1 MKNQFVPTSNAQRFL
16 AAVAALKQ
24 RGAAEASWVLLT
36 GKPGLGKTE
45 LIEWWSLHH
54 GAIYLRAKTTWTAR
68 AVLLELAE
76 KLGIAP
82 ARGKNELFRQALT
95 ALVHNP
101 LPLAVDEIEH
111 CLRDASV
118 LEVFRDLSDLTEIPI
133 VIVGM
138 DAVRTKIQRHEQ
150 ISSRIHQ
157 VVDFLPATP
166 EDIRQ
171 MAETL
176 VELPLTWAD
185 DLIAKI
191 SQESE
196 GRHRLIMDALAAI
209 ERKAQRNNV
218 STVRAA
224 DFPQPLTHDWRLRVR
239 RAKTAEVPAKPEPID
254 KPEKA
259 ERFPRSVRSEG
270 ITP

>member
-1 MKNQFVPTSNAQRFL
+1 MKTHFTPTSNAQRFL
-16 AAVAALKQ
+16 AAIAALKQ
-24 RGAAEASWVLLT
+24 RGATEASWVLLT

-54 GAIYLRAKTTWTAR
+54 GAIYLRAKATWTAR

-82 ARGKNELFRQALT
+82 ARSKNDLFRQVLT

-111 CLRDASV
+111 SLRDASV

-157 VVDFLPATP
+157 VVDFFPATL

-171 MAETL
+171 MAESL

-191 SQESE
+191 SRESE
-196 GRHRLIMDALAAI
+196 GRHRLVMDALAAI
-209 ERKAQRNNV
+209 EREAKRSHMTHV
-218 STVRAA
+218 SAA
-224 DFPQPLTHDWRLRVR
+224 DFPQSLTHDWRLRTPR
-239 RAKTAEVPAKPEPID
+239 RAKAESTAKPEPTERSRRPAQ
-254 KPEKA
+254 PEGA
-259 ERFPRSVRSEG
+259 PA
-270 ITP
+270 